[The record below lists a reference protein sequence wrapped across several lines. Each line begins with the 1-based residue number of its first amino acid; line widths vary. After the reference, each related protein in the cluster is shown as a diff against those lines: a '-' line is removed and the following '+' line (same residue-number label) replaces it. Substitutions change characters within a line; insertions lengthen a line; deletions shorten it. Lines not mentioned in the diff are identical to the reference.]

1 MLTTGEMY
9 NGTGRTVEDVGV
21 VAGTEM
27 VGVEHLGQ
35 YVFEMT
41 RAAVERLGGESLVQG
56 GEEEEM
62 VVDGEEV
69 GDEEMEGVEEDE
81 DPLHEEVGPD

>member
-1 MLTTGEMY
+1 MGL
-9 NGTGRTVEDVGV
+9 VG
-21 VAGTEM
+21 
-27 VGVEHLGQ
+27 L
-35 YVFEMT
+35 
-41 RAAVERLGGESLVQG
+41 LVQG